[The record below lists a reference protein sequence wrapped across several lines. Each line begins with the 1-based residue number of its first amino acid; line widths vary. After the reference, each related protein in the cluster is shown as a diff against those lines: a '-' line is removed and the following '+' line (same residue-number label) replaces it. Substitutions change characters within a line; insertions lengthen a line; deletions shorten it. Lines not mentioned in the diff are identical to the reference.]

1 MILLKKII
9 SKSGTILERIFQLLD
24 RVTPDVGR
32 KRLISVNY
40 FIKQL
45 FDILGVEYKFT
56 PLTQSKNTLKYYED
70 WWERV
75 NRLVSQTGSKRN
87 PLLLIE
93 REMLGVTFVAILSAI
108 LRDTYAVSVGRERN
122 FLAYCFSNLVTNG
135 AKSTIVSSK
144 TATSF
149 RKSSLLKV
157 PPRNEVL
164 NPSNTLS

>member
-1 MILLKKII
+1 MILLTKII
-9 SKSGTILERIFQLLD
+9 SKSGTILKRIFQLLD

-45 FDILGVEYKFT
+45 FNILGVEYKFT
-56 PLTQSKNTLKYYED
+56 PLTQSKNRLKYYED

-75 NRLVSQTGSKRN
+75 YDLVKADMNRLVSQTGSKRN

-108 LRDTYAVSVGRERN
+108 LFYSIETLMQYLLVGRET
-122 FLAYCFSNLVTNG
+122 F
-135 AKSTIVSSK
+135 
-144 TATSF
+144 
-149 RKSSLLKV
+149 
-157 PPRNEVL
+157 
-164 NPSNTLS
+164 